1 MEAGDILK
9 LFLIAGGA
17 LLLLISITS
26 LARKRLNESFAL
38 FWGVMSLIFII
49 TGLSIQPV
57 LLSVYLSSVSLVL
70 IILAIVCI
78 TWAFFFLSIR
88 ASELARKNT
97 ELAINVSL
105 LQQEVEMLQKR
116 IDFTEETLSVEPEK
130 MGAGE

>member
-116 IDFTEETLSVEPEK
+116 IDFTEETLSVKSEK

>member
-97 ELAINVSL
+97 ELAINISL

-116 IDFTEETLSVEPEK
+116 IDFTEETLSAKPEK

>member
-116 IDFTEETLSVEPEK
+116 IDFTEETLSAKSEK